1 MNLFRM
7 TALFVSSFVFA
18 LSCSDGSKKAEND
31 QTMVPDTAVTD
42 EVVTDEAVTDTAQPD
57 ETLIDEAQNDEAMS
71 DDVAT
76 DEAITDE
83 VVTDE
88 TITDDGQPDTELP
101 DEDIPALSL
110 TGTWAMLNFT
120 TSNVTTTIPVLGEQH
135 SVSTTAAYALATVT
149 DTGDGTANV
158 TAITCD
164 ITIDSGSDLVEIII
178 GDNYIAHLKPT
189 DWVFMIGAG
198 RLPNEV
204 SAEGVLT
211 LNGVKDLV
219 DPYADPLPTDKNDPR
234 VYDQDEDGHP
244 GMTVDCIGHIPMV
257 FNGPGTMYTIQRTI
271 VGMFGEIQNDDTVAG
286 SLVWESE
293 QVVLEASNS
302 ALTSEKTIEPDLAN
316 SWFKMVRIPENWT
329 CAEIKANEE
338 TLFPQ

>member
-1 MNLFRM
+1 MNFLRM
-7 TALFVSSFVFA
+7 MALLALSFA
-18 LSCSDGSKKAEND
+18 LVLSCDDGSKKAEND
-31 QTMVPDTAVTD
+31 QTVAPDTAVTD
-42 EVVTDEAVTDTAQPD
+42 EVAIDEAVTDTAQPD
-57 ETLIDEAQNDEAMS
+57 ETLVDETQNDETMS
-71 DDVAT
+71 DETVT
-76 DEAITDE
+76 DEEITDE
-83 VVTDE
+83 IVTDDE
-88 TITDDGQPDTELP
+88 QPDTELP
-101 DEDIPALSL
+101 DDDTPASSLS
-110 TGTWAMLNFT
+110 GVWAMLNFT

-135 SVSTTAAYALATVT
+135 SVSTTAAYALAAVT
-149 DTGDGTANV
+149 DNGDGTASV

-164 ITIDSGSDLVEIII
+164 INIDSGSNLVEIII

-189 DWVFMIGAG
+189 EWVFTIGAG

-204 SAEGVLT
+204 SAENVLT
-211 LNGVKDLV
+211 LNGIKDMV
-219 DPYADPLPTDKNDPR
+219 DPYNDPLPTNKNDPR

-271 VGMFGEIQNDDTVAG
+271 VTMIGEIQNDDTVAG

-293 QVVLEASNS
+293 QIVLEASNS
-302 ALTSEKTIEPDLAN
+302 ALTSEKTIEPDLDN

-338 TLFPQ
+338 TLFPE